1 MNKKINFFGF
11 NHISPDLTIDERDKF
26 IKIYK
31 NYHQLAY
38 CYQLKFQK
46 LSKLKLA
53 LHLSSISL
61 TVVGT
66 IVGTVTLNPI
76 AAGCVV
82 GAGVIIQAY
91 LAKTNLTQKTAQCHL
106 AFTSYEKLLN
116 KLKSYLRGMEYDMK
130 VVLYDIKVID
140 DMVINQCPSANEFTK
155 KYFKHYDT
163 NVQNIETLKHTVV

>member
-11 NHISPDLTIDERDKF
+11 NHISPDLTIDERDKL

-91 LAKTNLTQKTAQCHL
+91 LAKTNLIQKNSSMSSCFH
-106 AFTSYEKLLN
+106 F
-116 KLKSYLRGMEYDMK
+116 LRK
-130 VVLYDIKVID
+130 IIK
-140 DMVINQCPSANEFTK
+140 
-155 KYFKHYDT
+155 
-163 NVQNIETLKHTVV
+163 